1 LKNLELLLTTIKI
14 EDLKSYFDQPDDTDE
29 DQILADEID
38 PTELMLN
45 TRAGP
50 RNREELLSHLPD
62 RKVADRL
69 ISRYFASMSPSQ
81 RTYLLPN
88 AYNAITYRY

>member
-1 LKNLELLLTTIKI
+1 MTQI
-14 EDLKSYFDQPDDTDE
+14 EDLKSYFDQPDETEEDE
-29 DQILADEID
+29 ILADEID

-50 RNREELLSHLPD
+50 RNRDELLGRLPD

-81 RTYLLPN
+81 RKCLPLHP
-88 AYNAITYRY
+88 YNAITYRY

>member
-1 LKNLELLLTTIKI
+1 MFQI
-14 EDLKSYFDQPDDTDE
+14 EDLKSYFDQPDDTEE

-50 RNREELLSHLPD
+50 RNREKLLGRLPD

-81 RTYLLPN
+81 RKCLLLD
-88 AYNAITYRY
+88 AYNASTNRQ